1 MQIGTKEMAVRSFWR
16 HQFKVKTS
24 GFTGL
29 FVPGFHVSIYN
40 GFALA
45 GVPSG

>member
-1 MQIGTKEMAVRSFWR
+1 MQNRTKEMAVRSFWQ
-16 HQFKVKTS
+16 HQFEGKTS